1 MKISIDIKYLM
12 FITLGFVLF
21 TIIGT
26 VSHEFGHIL
35 IAKSL
40 GYQTT
45 LHYGSMSY
53 DNSDFKK
60 KIVEIYNQNKIEID
74 QGTDFVDKKEYE
86 EGVKK
91 LTNDILL
98 VRMGGPLQTTVTGIV
113 GLMIICWRR
122 KKSNDYQLKFLD
134 WLAIF
139 LSLFWLREVFN
150 LTMSIGSEL
159 IKPDGS
165 YFGGDEKKISELLNL
180 WNGTVSFSLGIIGL
194 LVTMFVLLK
203 VVPKQL
209 RFTFILGGF
218 LGGVFGFIFWMNIL
232 GPEILP

>member
-1 MKISIDIKYLM
+1 M